1 LKTIALVLRIYSYIF
16 QFILC
21 LFLLG
26 LAILT
31 LSSGRH
37 NLILDM
43 LPWTDAELTYWILVL
58 SLTGLVV
65 TLLAVT
71 GLFRYLF
78 PLWCL
83 FVVVMMIRGYFL
95 SGYTYSGP
103 DQFRS
108 VTWLITGAIVAFLAA
123 LTLFRR
129 RPNR

>member
-1 LKTIALVLRIYSYIF
+1 LKTIALVLRIYSYIL

-37 NLILDM
+37 NLSLDM

>member
-37 NLILDM
+37 NLSLDM
-43 LPWTDAELTYWILVL
+43 LPWTDAELTYWILAL
-58 SLTGLVV
+58 GITGLVV
-65 TLLAVT
+65 TLLAAT

>member
-1 LKTIALVLRIYSYIF
+1 LKTIALVLRIYSYIY

-37 NLILDM
+37 NLSLDM
-43 LPWTDAELTYWILVL
+43 LPWTDAELTYWILAL
-58 SLTGLVV
+58 GITGLVV
-65 TLLAVT
+65 TLLAAT

>member
-37 NLILDM
+37 NLSLDM
-43 LPWTDAELTYWILVL
+43 LPWTGAELTYWILAL
-58 SLTGLVV
+58 SITGLVV
-65 TLLAVT
+65 TLLAAT

>member
-37 NLILDM
+37 NLSLDM